1 MKLLIIRHG
10 DPDYEND
17 TLTPQGMK
25 EAKCLAARLL
35 KMKID
40 KVYVSSLGR
49 AKRTA
54 RYYLDAAGRSTDG
67 ILDWL
72 QEFRGRCI
80 RPDLGYSHICWDW
93 LPQDWM
99 GFAPFYDKDHW
110 FEHPVFKDT
119 NVKEEYDRVVCELD
133 RLLAENGYVRNLPGA
148 ATGEVCGIPGT
159 DTGEACAT
167 TGAGTGEENDA
178 GPDKRRRKTAKGTAV
193 TPAYYRVEKPNNDTI
208 ALFCHFGLESVILSH
223 LLGISPMVLWH
234 ATAAAPT
241 SVTTVATEER
251 REGIASWRILSYGDV
266 SHLYA
271 FGVEPSFSARF
282 CECWKNEDE
291 RHD

>member
-10 DPDYEND
+10 DPDSEND

-99 GFAPFYDKDHW
+99 SFLPFYDKDHW

-119 NVKEEYDRVVCELD
+119 NVKAEYDLVTSELD
-133 RLLAENGYVRNLPGA
+133 KFLAENGYVRNG
-148 ATGEVCGIPGT
+148 
-159 DTGEACAT
+159 
-167 TGAGTGEENDA
+167 
-178 GPDKRRRKTAKGTAV
+178 
-193 TPAYYRVEKPNNDTI
+193 AYYRAERPNNDTI
-208 ALFCHFGLESVILSH
+208 AFFCHFGVEMVILSH

-234 ATAAAPT
+234 GLVAAPT
-241 SVTTVATEER
+241 SVTTVVTEER
-251 REGIASWRILSYGDV
+251 REGIANWRVMSFGDI

-271 FGVEPSFSARF
+271 FGVEPAFAARF